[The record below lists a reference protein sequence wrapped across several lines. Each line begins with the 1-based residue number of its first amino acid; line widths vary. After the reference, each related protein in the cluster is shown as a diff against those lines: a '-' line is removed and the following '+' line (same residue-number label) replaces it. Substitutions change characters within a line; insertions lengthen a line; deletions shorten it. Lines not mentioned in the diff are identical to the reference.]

1 MLILARGDRVRHMT
15 IRPWMA
21 ALAGCTIGLF
31 SLGYLGATSYLILRD
46 DLIGATMARQTR
58 MQNDY
63 EDRIAALRAQVDRVT
78 SRQLLDQ
85 QVVEKKVEKLLEQQA
100 ALTCGTAA

>member
-31 SLGYLGATSYLILRD
+31 SLGYLGATGYLILRD

-63 EDRIAALRAQVDRVT
+63 EDRIAALRARWT
-78 SRQLLDQ
+78 ASPPGNCSISRSL
-85 QVVEKKVEKLLEQQA
+85 KRKWKS
-100 ALTCGTAA
+100 CWNSRRR

>member
-1 MLILARGDRVRHMT
+1 MS
-15 IRPWMA
+15 
-21 ALAGCTIGLF
+21 ALAGCTIGFL
-31 SLGYLGATSYLILRD
+31 SLGYLGATGYLILRD

-58 MQNDY
+58 IQNDY

-85 QVVEKKVEKLLEQQA
+85 QVVEKKVEKLLNSRPPSPP
-100 ALTCGTAA
+100 GTDA

>member
-1 MLILARGDRVRHMT
+1 MT

-31 SLGYLGATSYLILRD
+31 SLGYLGATGYLILRD

-78 SRQLLDQ
+78 SDNC
-85 QVVEKKVEKLLEQQA
+85 
-100 ALTCGTAA
+100 LTSRSLKRKWKSCWNSRRR